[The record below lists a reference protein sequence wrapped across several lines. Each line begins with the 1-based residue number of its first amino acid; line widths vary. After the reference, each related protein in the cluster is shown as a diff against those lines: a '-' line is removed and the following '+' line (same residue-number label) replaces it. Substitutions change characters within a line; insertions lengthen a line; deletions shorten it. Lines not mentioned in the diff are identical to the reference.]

1 MEVFKAFFLLGLTSF
16 GGPTAHLGFFREA
29 FTQKRKW
36 LTDAAY
42 ADLVALCQ
50 FLPGPASSQTGF
62 AIGLLRAGPA
72 GAAAAFVAFTLP
84 SALAM
89 GAFGVLAASLPDG
102 MGAGVLHGLK
112 VVAVAVVAQAVLG
125 MARSLCPDNTR
136 AGLAFFALAL
146 MLAWPEDSLLPLA
159 VVQLIPFFVG
169 GAVGYWLLQKAIA
182 GAGSSSGSGS
192 GSGSGTTSD
201 DEAAPLSVPLSQRF
215 GVGLLVSVP
224 VLLLV
229 LPVLAGLTGSSF
241 LDFFDAIF
249 RSGALVFG
257 GGHVVLPLLQE
268 SVVDPGYLSADD
280 FLAGYGVVQA
290 MPGPLFT
297 IASHMGAAAGMAGT
311 IPGGALIGCLMATI
325 AIFLPGFLLL
335 LGTLPF
341 WASLRD
347 KPKIRAALAG
357 VNAAVVGL
365 LGAALY
371 DPVFTAAV
379 TDKADVAGIALA
391 YFCLAGLKLPPWLV
405 VVGGGLVGLVLV

>member
-1 MEVFKAFFLLGLTSF
+1 MSDTPEAAQEPSEGTTAPSTSGPPGTAMEVFKAFFLLGLTSF

-335 LGTLPF
+335 L
-341 WASLRD
+341 
-347 KPKIRAALAG
+347 
-357 VNAAVVGL
+357 
-365 LGAALY
+365 
-371 DPVFTAAV
+371 
-379 TDKADVAGIALA
+379 
-391 YFCLAGLKLPPWLV
+391 
-405 VVGGGLVGLVLV
+405 